1 MTKKTSV
8 LMYAVSF
15 MTALLAQPLD
25 GHQTAGSIKGQ
36 LTDQNG
42 NAVPDAYVLL
52 DSGTY
57 YSISDSQGQFAI
69 HNVKP
74 GSYELKV
81 TRIGFQPVREFVRLE
96 PGGTVELNLA
106 MTTSSYTGGT
116 VVVTATRSL
125 RDAEEVPT
133 PVTVISKKEIQSS
146 GSQRLSDI
154 LSEQIGMT
162 LTSDHGTGVQI
173 QGFDPEY
180 TLIMIDGQPL
190 IGRTAGTL
198 DLDRISVGNV
208 EQVEI
213 VKGPSSAL
221 WGSDALGGVVNI
233 ITESGQRD
241 FEAGVTSRY
250 GSNQNVDLTAD
261 LTFQTGSWKNSLFI
275 NRNSSQGYSLNPNS
289 IAQTIPEFQ
298 NYTFS
303 YRTSYDMSGRVTAK
317 FRGRYYTESQENTG
331 FLGNINDPELLD
343 NRASLDDYS
352 FTPEIEFQ
360 PVSGL
365 RVNISHHESRYQTDN
380 RYFFREGGDLYS
392 RDQFDQRL
400 GRTEAQ
406 SVYAWNKA
414 HATTLGGGLDRQRLF
429 AERYEGN
436 PLFTNTFFYGQH
448 EWQPTERFNL
458 VAGLRGDIHSEYGS
472 RLTPKLS
479 ARYELSDQFH
489 LRASAGSGFK
499 APDFRQLFLS
509 FTNPTAGYT
518 VFGSTVAVELIQEL
532 EEQAQIEQFNMP
544 LSQINEIR
552 AESSWAYNAGLDWM
566 PNSALRVR
574 LNLFYNDVTDLI
586 EAAPIALKT
595 NGQSVFSYFNL
606 EEIFTR
612 GAEASL
618 SWTPVPRLNLSLGY
632 QLLDARRKVDET
644 RTVQDDQ
651 GEIVT
656 RDFVSFEPMFN
667 RSKHSGTVKLFY
679 EMPEWGLEANLRG
692 KIHGPYGRF
701 DLNGN
706 GFVDGD
712 EFRNSYSIWD
722 LSFTKN
728 IAGRSDLQVG
738 IDNLLD
744 FTRPMDFAWMP
755 GRLFYAKA
763 SFTIN

>member
-1 MTKKTSV
+1 
-8 LMYAVSF
+8 
-15 MTALLAQPLD
+15 MTALFAQPLD

-36 LTDQNG
+36 LIDQHG

-52 DSGTY
+52 NSGTY
-57 YSISDSQGQFAI
+57 YSISDSDGYFSIQ
-69 HNVKP
+69 NVRP
-74 GSYELKV
+74 GTYELKV
-81 TRIGFQPVREFVRLE
+81 TRIGFQPLREVIELTA
-96 PGGTVELNLA
+96 GDSVDLNLTMA
-106 MTTSSYTGGT
+106 TSSYMGET

-133 PVTVISKKEIQSS
+133 PVTVISKREIQNS
-146 GSQRLSDI
+146 GSQRLGEI

-162 LTSDHGTGVQI
+162 LTSDHGTGIQV

-190 IGRTAGTL
+190 IGRRAGTL

-221 WGSDALGGVVNI
+221 WGSDALGGVINI

-250 GSNQNVDLTAD
+250 GSNQNVDLSAD
-261 LTFQTGSWKNSLFI
+261 LTFQADGLKNSFFV

-303 YRTSYDMSGRVTAK
+303 YRTSYDLTDRLTAK

-331 FLGNINDPELLD
+331 FLGSISNPELLD
-343 NRASLDDYS
+343 NRASLDDWS
-352 FTPEIEFQ
+352 FTPELEFQ
-360 PVSGL
+360 PISGL

-380 RYFFREGGDLYS
+380 RFYFREGGELHS

-414 HATTLGGGLDRQRLF
+414 HATTVGGGLDRQQLF

-436 PLFTNTFFYGQH
+436 PLFTNAFFYGQH
-448 EWQPTERFNL
+448 EWQPLEELNL
-458 VAGLRGDIHSEYGS
+458 VAGLRGDMHSEYGS
-472 RLTPKLS
+472 RVTPKLS
-479 ARYELSDQFH
+479 ARYELNDRIH
-489 LRASAGSGFK
+489 LRASAGSGFR

-509 FTNPTAGYT
+509 FTNPTAGYS
-518 VFGSTVAVELIQEL
+518 VFGSTVAVEQIQEL
-532 EEQAQIEQFNMP
+532 EEQGQIRQLNIS

-552 AESSWAYNAGLDWM
+552 AESSWAYNAGVDWM
-566 PNSALRVR
+566 PRNSVRVR
-574 LNLFYNDVTDLI
+574 LNLFYNDVSDLI
-586 EAAPIALKT
+586 ETAPIALKT

-618 SWTPVPRLNLSLGY
+618 SWTPLSRLNVSVGY

-651 GEIVT
+651 GEVVA

-679 EMPEWGLEANLRG
+679 EMPAWGLEANLRG
-692 KIHGPYGRF
+692 EIHGPYGRF

-706 GFVDGD
+706 GFVDGG
-712 EFRNSYSIWD
+712 EYRNAYSIWD

-728 IAGRSDLQVG
+728 FAGLTDLQVG

-744 FTRPMDFAWMP
+744 FTRPTDFAWMP